1 MTNKL
6 SDIGLAEELI
16 RSYVQFGCA
25 EIHAKGLYEKT
36 LAEMD
41 NGLIDVEDEEIRQK
55 HLERLWMFQ
64 EDINECAE
72 MRRNVMRLLSDMF
85 DGDKAL
91 WCQAKHLGIAMMTLF
106 EAYQA
111 SDNDPELL
119 QMAYE
124 ANKLFNKAIS
134 RFLGVE
140 VTSCSSCLAD
150 ALKGANEGE
159 E

>member
-1 MTNKL
+1 MKNKL
-6 SDIGLAEELI
+6 SEIGLAEELI

-25 EIHAKGLYEKT
+25 EIHAKGLYEKA

-41 NGLIDVEDEEIRQK
+41 NGLIDVEDDEVRQR
-55 HLERLWMFQ
+55 HLERMWMFR
-64 EDINECAE
+64 EDISEYAE
-72 MRRNVMRLLSDMF
+72 MRRNVMRLLLQMF
-85 DGDKAL
+85 DGDKAM
-91 WCQAKHLGIAMMTLF
+91 WCQVKHLGIAMMTLF

>member
-1 MTNKL
+1 MKNNL
-6 SDIGLAEELI
+6 SEIGLAEELI

-36 LAEMD
+36 LAELD
-41 NGLIDVEDEEIRQK
+41 NGLIDVESDDIRQK
-55 HLERLWMFQ
+55 HLEKLWMFR
-64 EDINECAE
+64 EDITEYAE
-72 MRRNVMRLLSDMF
+72 MRRNIMRVLYEMF
-85 DGDKAL
+85 DGDKSM
-91 WCQAKHLGIAMMTLF
+91 WCLAKHLGIGMMTLF

-119 QMAYE
+119 QMANE
-124 ANKLFNKAIS
+124 ANKAFNKAIS

-150 ALKGANEGE
+150 ALKGADEGE